1 MFLPVKADDSGLDV
15 FLQTMFACQIAV
27 ATEDDMLAI
36 DYNDAMQDVELRAYF
51 CQDGV
56 SHLQTVRL
64 CQQCL
69 VAIVF
74 QERTHA
80 EPTKRER
87 HGVPL
92 FD

>member
-15 FLQTMFACQIAV
+15 FPQTMFACQIAV
-27 ATEDDMLAI
+27 ATKDDTLTI
-36 DYNDAMQDVELRAYF
+36 DCNDAMQDVELRAYF

-56 SHLQTVRL
+56 SHLQPVRL

-74 QERTHA
+74 QERTHT
-80 EPTKRER
+80 EPTKREC

-92 FD
+92 LD